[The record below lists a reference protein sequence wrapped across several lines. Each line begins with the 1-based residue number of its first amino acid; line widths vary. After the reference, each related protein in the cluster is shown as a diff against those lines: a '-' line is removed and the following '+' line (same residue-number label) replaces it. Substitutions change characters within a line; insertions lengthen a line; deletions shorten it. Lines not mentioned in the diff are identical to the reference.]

1 MRAFTCP
8 ICRHLVTFENTDCL
22 HCGTALGFDW
32 EARTFVAGGGCAN
45 RELTAASARATS
57 TRSCSA
63 PR

>member
-32 EARTFVAGGGCAN
+32 EARTFVAGGGW
-45 RELTAASARATS
+45 ATS